1 VGFLASNFT
10 KYGVKYFGI
19 PIGPFFP
26 ENQAMRDGL
35 QEVHEIT
42 SYILVAVIVVH
53 VAAAFKHL
61 VLDKDNVFERMLPGK

>member
-1 VGFLASNFT
+1 
-10 KYGVKYFGI
+10 
-19 PIGPFFP
+19 
-26 ENQAMRDGL
+26 MRDGL